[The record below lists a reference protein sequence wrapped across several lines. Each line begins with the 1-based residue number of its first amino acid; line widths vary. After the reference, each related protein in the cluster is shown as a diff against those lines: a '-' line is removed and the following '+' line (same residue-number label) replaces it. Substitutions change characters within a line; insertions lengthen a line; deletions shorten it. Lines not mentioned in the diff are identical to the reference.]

1 MSQIN
6 RISHID
12 SLRGLAVLLMVMV
25 HAAATWNPLQGD
37 QYSLL
42 AYTISGLGGLAA
54 PLFVT
59 LFGWGMYRSKINLN
73 ERIFYCLILIISQIV
88 VNLSSPHL
96 FNTLTPGVL
105 SLMAILTLIM
115 PLINKLVAQYQGK
128 SILVILSMSFTLQ
141 LAFPEIQGTGQW
153 NDRVSADGI
162 NTIIS
167 HLLLTGTYPIFPW
180 FIFALFGALISSM
193 YEENDTL
200 EVSQASIIAII
211 LGVLFCLTTFLIAQ
225 FNGDLWAH
233 PSSDAYLTFFPA
245 NTPFIIAA
253 ITGVMVL
260 WIIIKRFE
268 LTILS
273 GAGRMSLTIYIVH
286 FIPLSLMH
294 EYESNYN
301 WTLEVSALIVV
312 VYTLS
317 WIPISALWMRYYP
330 RAKLES
336 LIKGLRKS
344 LFR

>member
-25 HAAATWNPLQGD
+25 HAAATWNPLQGV

-162 NTIIS
+162 NTIMS